1 MIKIFQQLSKKE
13 VFLLLFSICLVVFH
27 VWLDLELPQYM
38 WKIAELVESEWS
50 KISEIIEQWEMML
63 LITLWSVFVTIILA
77 LISSKIAANFSA
89 KLRLKIYEKVQ
100 SFSMENVKDFSIA
113 SLITRET
120 NDVTQIQWAIVQWLQ
135 IFTKAPILATWALIR
150 IIDKN
155 PVWSTATAVAITI
168 LLVLATI
175 AIILVVPRF
184 KLMQKLVDN
193 VNRVAREHINWIRVV
208 RAYNAE
214 SYQERKFNEAN
225 EKLMKN
231 NLFAS
236 RTMSILMP
244 SVDVIMNML
253 TLAVYFL
260 WWVIISQAAL
270 DSRLGLFSDMM
281 VFSSYASQLIMSF
294 VMLVFVL
301 VLIPWAAVSAKRIA
315 EVLNTDSLIK
325 DWDYDK
331 DTKIKWKVEFKHV
344 CFRYP
349 DAEEEVVSDISFTA
363 EQWETVALIWSTGCW
378 KSSIIN
384 LIPRFYDVTSWEI
397 LIDWINVKDY
407 NQKALRDK
415 IWYISQKAFI
425 FRWDIKDN
433 IFLWLREKDK
443 TQKNLETAS
452 KISESE
458 EFIKE
463 LEDWF
468 EEYVALWGN
477 NYSWGQK
484 QRISIARAIAR
495 KPEILIFDDS
505 FSALDY
511 KTDLKLRS
519 NLKTYL
525 KWCTIFIVAQRIWT
539 IKHADKIL
547 VIDEGKCVWIW
558 KHEELLKTCKVYK
571 EIALSQ
577 LSEEEL
583 KKK

>member
-27 VWLDLELPQYM
+27 VRLDLELPQYM

-325 DWDYDK
+325 DWDYNK
-331 DTKIKWKVEFKHV
+331 DTKIKWKVEFKNV

-349 DAEEEVVSDISFTA
+349 DAEEEVVSNISFTA

-433 IFLWLREKDK
+433 IFLWLKEKDK

-558 KHEELLKTCKVYK
+558 KHDELLKTCKVYK

>member
-331 DTKIKWKVEFKHV
+331 DTKIKWKVEFKNV

-349 DAEEEVVSDISFTA
+349 DAEEEVVSNISFTA

>member
-27 VWLDLELPQYM
+27 VRLDLELPQYM

-281 VFSSYASQLIMSF
+281 IFSSYASQLIMSF

-331 DTKIKWKVEFKHV
+331 DTKIKWKVEFKNV

-433 IFLWLREKDK
+433 IFLWLKEKDK

-558 KHEELLKTCKVYK
+558 KHEVLLKTCKVYK

>member
-13 VFLLLFSICLVVFH
+13 VLLLLFSICLVVFH
-27 VWLDLELPQYM
+27 VRLDLELPQYM

-63 LITLWSVFVTIILA
+63 LITIWSVFVTIILA

-89 KLRLKIYEKVQ
+89 RLRLKIYEKVQ
-100 SFSMENVKDFSIA
+100 WFSMENVKNFSIA

-150 IIDKN
+150 ILDKN
-155 PVWSTATAVAITI
+155 PVWSTATAVAIAI
-168 LLVLATI
+168 LLVFATI
-175 AIILVVPRF
+175 ALILVIPKF
-184 KLMQKLVDN
+184 KLIQKLVDN

-214 SYQERKFNEAN
+214 SYQEKKFNEAN
-225 EKLMKN
+225 EKLMKT

-236 RTMSILMP
+236 RALSVLMP

-260 WWVIISQAAL
+260 WWIIISQAAL
-270 DSRLGLFSDMM
+270 WDRLGLFSDMM
-281 VFSSYASQLIMSF
+281 VFSSYASQLIISF

-301 VLIPWAAVSAKRIA
+301 VIIPWAAVSAKRIA
-315 EVLNTDSLIK
+315 EVLNTESLIK
-325 DWDYDK
+325 DWEITE
-331 DTKIKWKVEFKHV
+331 DTKVKWEVEFKNV
-344 CFRYP
+344 CFKYP
-349 DAEEEVVSDISFTA
+349 DAEEEVISNISFKA
-363 EQWETVALIWSTGCW
+363 KKWETIALIWATGCW

-384 LIPRFYDVTSWEI
+384 LIPRFYDASSWEV
-397 LIDWINVKDY
+397 LVDWINVKDY
-407 NQKALRDK
+407 NQKTLRSK
-415 IWYISQKAFI
+415 IWYIPQKAYI
-425 FRWDIKDN
+425 FRWDIRDN
-433 IFLWLREKDK
+433 IFLWINEKEK
-443 TQKNLETAS
+443 TEKTLETAA
-452 KISESE
+452 KISVSD
-458 EFIKE
+458 EFIGE

-477 NYSWGQK
+477 NFSWWQK

-511 KTDLKLRS
+511 KTDLQLRS

-525 KWCTIFIVAQRIWT
+525 AWCTVFIVAQRIWT

-547 VIDEGKCVWIW
+547 VIDEWKCVGMW
-558 KHEELLKTCKVYK
+558 KHEELLKSCNVYK

-583 KKK
+583 KGK

>member
-27 VWLDLELPQYM
+27 VRLDLELPQYM

-325 DWDYDK
+325 DWDYNK
-331 DTKIKWKVEFKHV
+331 DTKIKWKVEFKNV

-349 DAEEEVVSDISFTA
+349 DAEEEVVSNISFTA

-433 IFLWLREKDK
+433 IFLWLKEKDK

>member
-77 LISSKIAANFSA
+77 LISSRIAANFSA

-155 PVWSTATAVAITI
+155 PVRSTATAVAITI

-270 DSRLGLFSDMM
+270 ESRLGLFSDMM

-331 DTKIKWKVEFKHV
+331 DTKIKWKVEFKNV
-344 CFRYP
+344 CFKYP
-349 DAEEEVVSDISFTA
+349 DAEEEVVSNISFSA
-363 EQWETVALIWSTGCW
+363 EKWETVALIWSTGCW

-433 IFLWLREKDK
+433 IFLWLREKDR

-452 KISESE
+452 TISESE

>member
-27 VWLDLELPQYM
+27 VRLDLELPQYM

-331 DTKIKWKVEFKHV
+331 DTKIKWKVEFKNV

-433 IFLWLREKDK
+433 IFLWLKEKDK

>member
-38 WKIAELVESEWS
+38 WKIAELVESKWS

-331 DTKIKWKVEFKHV
+331 DTKIKWKVEFKNV

-433 IFLWLREKDK
+433 IFLWLKEKDK

>member
-77 LISSKIAANFSA
+77 LISSRIAANFSA

-155 PVWSTATAVAITI
+155 PVRSTATAVAITI

-270 DSRLGLFSDMM
+270 ESRLGLFSDMM

-325 DWDYDK
+325 DWDYDR
-331 DTKIKWKVEFKHV
+331 DTKIKWKVEFKNV
-344 CFRYP
+344 CFKYP
-349 DAEEEVVSDISFTA
+349 DAEEEVVSNISFSA
-363 EQWETVALIWSTGCW
+363 EKWETVALIWSTGCW

-452 KISESE
+452 TISESD

>member
-270 DSRLGLFSDMM
+270 QSRLGLFSDMM
-281 VFSSYASQLIMSF
+281 IFSSYASQLIMSF

-325 DWDYDK
+325 DWDYNK
-331 DTKIKWKVEFKHV
+331 DTKIKWKVEFKNV

-349 DAEEEVVSDISFTA
+349 DAEEEVVSNISFTA

>member
-27 VWLDLELPQYM
+27 VRLDLELPQYM

-331 DTKIKWKVEFKHV
+331 DTKIKWKVEFKNV

>member
-27 VWLDLELPQYM
+27 VRLDLELPQYM

-433 IFLWLREKDK
+433 IFLWLKEKDK

-558 KHEELLKTCKVYK
+558 KHDELLKTCKVYK

-583 KKK
+583 NKK

>member
-27 VWLDLELPQYM
+27 VRLDLELPQYM

-331 DTKIKWKVEFKHV
+331 DTKIKWKVEFKNV
-344 CFRYP
+344 CFKYP
-349 DAEEEVVSDISFTA
+349 DAEEEVVSNISFSA
-363 EQWETVALIWSTGCW
+363 EKWETVALIWSTGCW

-433 IFLWLREKDK
+433 IFLWLKEKDK

>member
-325 DWDYDK
+325 DWDYDR
-331 DTKIKWKVEFKHV
+331 DTKIKWKVEFKNV
-344 CFRYP
+344 CFKYP
-349 DAEEEVVSDISFTA
+349 DAEEEVVSNISFSA
-363 EQWETVALIWSTGCW
+363 EKWETVALIWSTGCW

-433 IFLWLREKDK
+433 IFLWLKGKDK

-452 KISESE
+452 TISESE

>member
-1 MIKIFQQLSKKE
+1 MIKIFQQLSRKE
-13 VFLLLFSICLVVFH
+13 IFLLIFSIFLVVLH

-50 KISEIIEQWEMML
+50 KISEIIENWEMML
-63 LITLWSVFVTIILA
+63 LVTLWSVFVTIILA
-77 LISSKIAANFSA
+77 LISSRIAANFSA

-100 SFSMENVKDFSIA
+100 WFSMENVKDFSIA

-120 NDVTQIQWAIVQWLQ
+120 NDVTQIQGAIVQWLQ
-135 IFTKAPILATWALIR
+135 IFTKAPILAGWALIR
-150 IIDKN
+150 ILDKN
-155 PVWSTATAVAITI
+155 PIWSTAAGVAIAV
-168 LLVLATI
+168 LLVIATI
-175 AIILVVPRF
+175 ALVLVIPRF
-184 KLMQKLVDN
+184 KLIQKLIDN

-214 SYQERKFNEAN
+214 DYQEDKFNDAN

-231 NLFAS
+231 NLFAA
-236 RTMSILMP
+236 RTLSLLMP
-244 SVDVIMNML
+244 SVDVIMNIL
-253 TLAVYFL
+253 TLSVYFL

-270 DSRLGLFSDMM
+270 WDRLGLFSDMM
-281 VFSSYASQLIMSF
+281 VFSSYASQLIISF

-315 EVLNTDSLIK
+315 EVLNTESWII
-325 DWDYDK
+325 DWK
-331 DTKIKWKVEFKHV
+331 NNRGWKEKWKVEFKNV
-344 CFRYP
+344 CFKYP
-349 DAEEEVVSDISFTA
+349 DAEEEVISDITFTA
-363 EQWETVALIWSTGCW
+363 NKWETIALIWATGCW

-384 LIPRFYDVTSWEI
+384 LIPRFYDVTSWEV
-397 LIDWINVKDY
+397 LVDGINVKDY
-407 NQKALRDK
+407 TQKALRDK
-415 IWYISQKAFI
+415 IWFIQQKSFLL
-425 FRWDIKDN
+425 RWDIKDN
-433 IFLWLREKDK
+433 IFLWLKEELR
-443 TQKNLETAS
+443 TQETLETSS

-458 EFIKE
+458 EFING

-477 NYSWGQK
+477 NFSWGQK

-511 KTDLKLRS
+511 KTDLKVRS

-547 VIDEGKCVWIW
+547 VIDEWKCVGIG
-558 KHEELLKTCKVYK
+558 KHEELLENCEVYK

-583 KKK
+583 KKH

>member
-325 DWDYDK
+325 DWDYNK
-331 DTKIKWKVEFKHV
+331 DTKIKWKVEFKNV

-349 DAEEEVVSDISFTA
+349 DAEEEVVSNISFTA

>member
-27 VWLDLELPQYM
+27 VRLDLELPQYM

-50 KISEIIEQWEMML
+50 KISEIIEQWEIML

-433 IFLWLREKDK
+433 IFLWLKEKDK